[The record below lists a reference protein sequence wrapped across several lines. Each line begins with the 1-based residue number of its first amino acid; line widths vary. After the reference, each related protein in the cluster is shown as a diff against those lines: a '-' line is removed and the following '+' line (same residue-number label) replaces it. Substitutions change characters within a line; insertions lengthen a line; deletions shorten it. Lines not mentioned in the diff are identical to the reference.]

1 MKATFGRGRWR
12 WLLGSL
18 VLAGALGF
26 VGFSPDASGFRDDHE
41 YTAEAVRVSAA
52 AVVDV
57 RALSKRPSPPEPAS
71 APEPEERDEQA
82 TLPSR
87 PTTPPSMPTF
97 RATEPSPYFS
107 AGFLAQTDAPLSG
120 KKTESPPDTN
130 GAVGREKLMS
140 TLNSN
145 YAIQRKS
152 DGKLLSKVS
161 MTAFWRP
168 VGAHRPFDPRILF
181 DPYSDRWLVSAADD
195 PALPSSKILYGISES
210 GDPEGRWRLYAIQA
224 DPTRTTFADFPTLGF
239 TQSTVAIAI
248 NVFSNS
254 SKLAYVRGRLIVLD
268 YASLRSGGS
277 GTPVDISVPGGF
289 ALQPAVTY
297 SPTETNLY
305 LVEHVDSMSA
315 TYRFWSLRGGTLT
328 LVGGGIR
335 TNPLGPWGTP
345 GPGNVLPQQNGRG
358 VDTGDSRA
366 SNVVFRSGHVYH
378 AQAIAL
384 PPGGTGYGTHTA
396 VQWVEL
402 DTTGAFV
409 QGGRIEDNRALP
421 WNGGHSYAF
430 PSIAVNARE
439 DVLVGFSEFESDD
452 FIDAA
457 YAFRAGTDPPGTM
470 REPVTLKDGE
480 GPYYKTRGGLNRWGD
495 YSGAQVDPSDDLSLW
510 TVQEYPRI
518 PVGRGDGSGRWG
530 TWWGRVGG
538 GPPLTPTQCVV
549 PNVVGEA
556 LRKAWRRVVARHCRL
571 GKLTRVRAAKSG
583 RGRVLRQSPP
593 AGRQRPSDARVNLTV
608 GR

>member
-1 MKATFGRGRWR
+1 MARERSGR
-12 WLLGSL
+12 
-18 VLAGALGF
+18 
-26 VGFSPDASGFRDDHE
+26 
-41 YTAEAVRVSAA
+41 
-52 AVVDV
+52 
-57 RALSKRPSPPEPAS
+57 
-71 APEPEERDEQA
+71 
-82 TLPSR
+82 SR
-87 PTTPPSMPTF
+87 P
-97 RATEPSPYFS
+97 AE
-107 AGFLAQTDAPLSG
+107 LEDPLRHLG
-120 KKTESPPDTN
+120 
-130 GAVGREKLMS
+130 V
-140 TLNSN
+140 
-145 YAIQRKS
+145 
-152 DGKLLSKVS
+152 
-161 MTAFWRP
+161 
-168 VGAHRPFDPRILF
+168 
-181 DPYSDRWLVSAADD
+181 
-195 PALPSSKILYGISES
+195 
-210 GDPEGRWRLYAIQA
+210 GDPEGRWRLYAIEA

-239 TQSTVAIAI
+239 TQSTVAIGI
-248 NVFSNS
+248 NMFSNS
-254 SKLAYVRGRLIVLD
+254 SNLAYVRGRLIVLD

-297 SPTETNLY
+297 SPTEANLY

-358 VDTGDSRA
+358 VDTGDSRT

-402 DTTGAFV
+402 DETGAFV
-409 QGGRIEDNRALP
+409 QGGRIEDSRALP
-421 WNGGHSYAF
+421 WNGGRSYAF

-518 PVGRGDGSGRWG
+518 PVGPRRRIRALGHLVGPRG
-530 TWWGRVGG
+530 
-538 GPPLTPTQCVV
+538 
-549 PNVVGEA
+549 
-556 LRKAWRRVVARHCRL
+556 RRTAADPGAVCRAE
-571 GKLTRVRAAKSG
+571 RRRRAAQEGVAAG
-583 RGRVLRQSPP
+583 RGRALPPREAEARESNEEGQGPRSPP
-593 AGRQRPSDARVNLTV
+593 EPACGPAATERRAGEPDRRPLEGLQTEAILEQLRGCSSV
-608 GR
+608 G

>member
-1 MKATFGRGRWR
+1 MKAPFGRGRWR

-18 VLAGALGF
+18 VLAGALDF

-41 YTAEAVRVSAA
+41 YTAEPVRVSAA

-87 PTTPPSMPTF
+87 PTAPPSMPTF
-97 RATEPSPYFS
+97 RATGPSPYFS

-210 GDPEGRWRLYAIQA
+210 GDPEGRWRLYAIEA

-239 TQSTVAIAI
+239 TQSTVAIGI
-248 NVFSNS
+248 NMFSNS

-305 LVEHVDSMSA
+305 LVEHVESMSA

-470 REPVTLKDGE
+470 REPVILKDGE

-538 GPPLTPTQCVV
+538 GPPLIPAQCVV
-549 PNVVGEA
+549 PNVVGEP

-571 GKLTRVRAAKSG
+571 GKLTRVRVAKRG
-583 RGRVLRQSPP
+583 KGRVLRQSPP
-593 AGRQRPSDARVNLTV
+593 AGRQRRSDARVNLTV

>member
-1 MKATFGRGRWR
+1 MRGRWR
-12 WLLGSL
+12 WLLGCL
-18 VLAGALGF
+18 VLAGAFGF
-26 VGFSPDASGFRDDHE
+26 VSFSPDASGFKDEHE
-41 YTAEAVRVSAA
+41 YTAEPVRVSAV

-57 RALSKRPSPPEPAS
+57 RALSKRPSPPEPAN
-71 APEPEERDEQA
+71 APEPEQRDEQA
-82 TLPSR
+82 TSPSK
-87 PTTPPSMPTF
+87 PTASPSMPTF
-97 RATEPSPYFS
+97 RATGPSPYFS
-107 AGFLAQTDAPLSG
+107 AGFLAQTDAPLRG

-130 GAVGREKLMS
+130 GAVGREKLVS

-161 MTAFWRP
+161 MTAFWRS
-168 VGAHRPFDPRILF
+168 VGAHRPFDPRVLY

-195 PALPSSKILYGISES
+195 PVLPSSKILYGISET
-210 GDPEGRWRLYAIQA
+210 GDPEGRWRLYAIEA

-239 TQSTVAIAI
+239 TQSTVAIGI
-248 NVFSNS
+248 NMFSNANG
-254 SKLAYVRGRLIVLD
+254 LAYVRGRLIVLD

-277 GTPVDISVPGGF
+277 GAPVDIGVPGGF

-297 SPTETNLY
+297 SPTEANLY

-315 TYRFWSLRGGTLT
+315 SYRFWSLRGGTLT
-328 LVGGGIR
+328 LIGAGIK
-335 TNPLGPWGTP
+335 TNPLRPWGTP

-358 VDTGDSRA
+358 VDTGDSRP
-366 SNVVFRSGHVYH
+366 SNVVFRSGHVYY

-402 DTTGAFV
+402 DSTGAFV
-409 QGGRIEDNRALP
+409 QGGRIEDSRALP
-421 WNGGHSYAF
+421 WNGGRSYAF
-430 PSIAVNARE
+430 PAIAVNARE

-518 PVGRGDGSGRWG
+518 PTGRGDGSGRWA

-538 GPPLTPTQCVV
+538 GPPLIPAHCVV
-549 PNVVGEA
+549 PRVVGQS
-556 LRKAWRRVVARHCRL
+556 LRKAWQRVVAAHCRL
-571 GKLTRVRAAKSG
+571 GKLRRVRAAKRG
-583 RGRVLRQSPP
+583 QGRVLRQSPP
-593 AGRQRPSDARVNLTV
+593 AGQQRRSDAPVNVTV